1 MFSLQSLI
9 IQSSTVTVRNRRT
22 AFRAVFQKKKKKKYF
37 NNGTRRVKKQRA
49 TKVVTRSNGC
59 SDRINPRC
67 HQKERSIP
75 KTKKKRGK
83 KEKKEN
89 EKKNTCKNIQ
99 QLASVIYPCSRLR
112 ETRANPREQRRGTT
126 RRYRRQRVA
135 GGIDV
140 EEKGAKQSR
149 DKLQQQ
155 QQLVGKVF
163 PYLERQGERGTR
175 ARANEKVSERHRGRE
190 HSTAGGAN
198 RFLAAFPAAASAAG
212 GCSLG

>member
-75 KTKKKRGK
+75 KTKKKKREKGK
-83 KEKKEN
+83 KRKREKK
-89 EKKNTCKNIQ
+89 
-99 QLASVIYPCSRLR
+99 Y
-112 ETRANPREQRRGTT
+112 
-126 RRYRRQRVA
+126 
-135 GGIDV
+135 
-140 EEKGAKQSR
+140 
-149 DKLQQQ
+149 LQ
-155 QQLVGKVF
+155 K
-163 PYLERQGERGTR
+163 Y
-175 ARANEKVSERHRGRE
+175 
-190 HSTAGGAN
+190 
-198 RFLAAFPAAASAAG
+198 PAASIRDISVQPPARNAGESARTKTRNYAEVSQTEGGGWDRRRRKGGETIAGQVAAATAARWKSFPLFRKTGRKGDASE
-212 GCSLG
+212 SE